1 MNRSAAIGFMILAAE
16 QEAHLPAEQ
25 VERLVRGM
33 VQQINLDEDG
43 YLARDA
49 VRRYADLI
57 PADEGGVLQNGRN
70 LGNDS
75 KRATV

>member
-33 VQQINLDEDG
+33 VRQFKRNEDG

-49 VRRYADLI
+49 VWRYADLI
-57 PADEGGVLQNGRN
+57 PVEEGGELQDGR
-70 LGNDS
+70 S
-75 KRATV
+75 S